1 MLDVTAPS
9 AGASSAPARLPS
21 SDSAAHGAARN
32 AATTSPA
39 AERVSAGGAVFYR
52 YHDESGRLV
61 IVDSLARVP
70 SSARGAVETVELAPA
85 PGLLAL
91 PTRFAQDFHGP
102 SFIAGAAAALALG
115 LVWLL
120 LRRSQGGRVV
130 RWVLLAGVVM
140 AGSGAYLGWV
150 RRTTGQGDSLVASP
164 AALID
169 DARSA
174 VQKMNERSRE
184 QQQVLKDLEAER

>member
-1 MLDVTAPS
+1 MLNVTAP
-9 AGASSAPARLPS
+9 AALASGPSVRVPS
-21 SDSAAHGAARN
+21 SDDGAAQG
-32 AATTSPA
+32 AVPTPL
-39 AERVSAGGAVFYR
+39 AERVSAGDGAFYR

-70 SSARGAVETVELAPA
+70 SSARGAVETVVLAPA
-85 PGLLAL
+85 PGLIAL
-91 PTRFAQDFHGP
+91 PTRFAQDFHAP
-102 SFIAGAAAALALG
+102 SFFAGAAATLALG

-120 LRRSQGGRVV
+120 LRRGQGRIVRFVV
-130 RWVLLAGVVM
+130 LACVVM

-174 VQKMNERSRE
+174 VQKMNERGRE
-184 QQQVLKDLEAER
+184 QLQVLKELEAER